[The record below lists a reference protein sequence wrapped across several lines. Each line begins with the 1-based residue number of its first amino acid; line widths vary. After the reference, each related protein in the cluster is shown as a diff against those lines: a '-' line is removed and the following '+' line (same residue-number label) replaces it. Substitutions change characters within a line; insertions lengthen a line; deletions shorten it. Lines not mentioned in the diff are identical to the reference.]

1 MVGRRESQA
10 DFRRPENLLPEITSE
25 LEVTVGDDG
34 LRGSSVFKHL
44 GKISSCP
51 FLHGEGRFTG
61 NKLDVFRV
69 TMRRASFPVFDMERA
84 TMKSMEIMAR
94 GSSGA
99 EIGFN

>member
-1 MVGRRESQA
+1 MVGRHESQA
-10 DFRRPENLLPEITSE
+10 DFRCPENLLPEITCE

-61 NKLDVFRV
+61 NKLDVFRELV
-69 TMRRASFPVFDMERA
+69 CDRE
-84 TMKSMEIMAR
+84 
-94 GSSGA
+94 
-99 EIGFN
+99 